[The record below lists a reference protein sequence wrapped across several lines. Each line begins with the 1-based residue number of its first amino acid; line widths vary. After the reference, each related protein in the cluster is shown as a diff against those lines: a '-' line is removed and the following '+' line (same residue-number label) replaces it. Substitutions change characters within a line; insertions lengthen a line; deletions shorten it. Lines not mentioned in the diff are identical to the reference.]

1 MSVTSPYKLSELR
14 SPIMPSILFRYLAR
28 EMLQVMFAV
37 TAIVLLIIMSG
48 RFVNYLAQAASGS
61 LNADFLFAIMGYR
74 MPEFLVMII
83 PLGLFLGI
91 IMAYGR
97 LYVENEMTIL
107 SVCGMSQNQLLCM
120 TMVPALA
127 VMALVAFLSLFLA
140 PEGIRQVELLLA
152 KQDSMTEFDTL
163 APGRF
168 QVLEGGSRVTYT
180 ESLANER
187 QLMEKVFIA
196 SRGEQG
202 SPVMSLVLADQGRLS
217 TTEQQGQRY
226 LILRDGFRYD
236 LTPGVAE
243 VRITEYEHY
252 GLRMEERPIKN
263 EISREQALPTQVLLV
278 SDNTTHIAEWQWRLS
293 LPLVV
298 PIIVLLAVPLSRV
311 NPRQGRF
318 VKLLPGVLMYLMY
331 LALLIYARGA
341 VDDQRLPSWP
351 GVWWVHGIY
360 LLAGL
365 AMLCREPLQRKLARS
380 KADA

>member
-1 MSVTSPYKLSELR
+1 
-14 SPIMPSILFRYLAR
+14 MPSIIFRYLAR
-28 EMLQVMFAV
+28 EMLQVMLAV
-37 TAIVLLIIMSG
+37 TGIVLLIIMSG
-48 RFVNYLAQAASGS
+48 RFVNYLTQAASGS

-91 IMAYGR
+91 IMVYGR

-107 SVCGMSQNQLLCM
+107 SACGMSQNKLLCM
-120 TMVPALA
+120 TMVPALG
-127 VMALVAFLSLFLA
+127 VMALVAFLSLFVT
-140 PEGIRQVELLLA
+140 PKGIQQVELLLA

-163 APGRF
+163 VPGRF
-168 QVLEGGSRVTYT
+168 QALEGGSRVTYT

-202 SPVMSLVLADQGRLS
+202 SPSISLVLAGQGRLS
-217 TTEQQGQRY
+217 ATEQKGQRY
-226 LILRDGFRYD
+226 LILSDGFRYD
-236 LTPGVAE
+236 LTPGVPE

-263 EISREQALPTQVLLV
+263 EISREQALPTGALLA
-278 SDNTTHIAEWQWRLS
+278 SDDTTYIAELQWRLS

-341 VDDQRLPSWP
+341 VDDQRLPP
-351 GVWWVHGIY
+351 QVGLWWVHGLY
-360 LLAGL
+360 LLIGL
-365 AMLCREPLQRKLARS
+365 AMLFWEPLQLKLARS
-380 KADA
+380 KANA